1 MDDRDDIFSRDP
13 RVSEPLLSLH
23 NTVNFPAAPI
33 DPQNSATRFIVR
45 VANWLFAQYL
55 SGSVTAYD

>member
-45 VANWLFAQYL
+45 VAN
-55 SGSVTAYD
+55 